1 MIDCHETKTEIYLIC
16 RECKVN
22 KPISSFYKRKANRPK
37 SWPCKA
43 CENNRSRKDWHGR
56 KSIRKPRDK
65 NYGHTWRLMRYY
77 GITPEQYAELLEK
90 QGGKCAI
97 CLKEA
102 VHFTRKL
109 AVDHDHK
116 TGEIF
121 GLLCMHCNHRKIGR
135 ERNPEVFL
143 RCAEYLTK
151 GTGLFVPPVFI
162 KGKRPKRK
170 RKKNI

>member
-1 MIDCHETKTEIYLIC
+1 MIQCHETKTEVYRVCSSCNI
-16 RECKVN
+16 N
-22 KPISSFYKRKANRPK
+22 KPSSAFYKRKTKHPNR
-37 SWPCKA
+37 WPCKA
-43 CENNRSRKDWHGR
+43 CENKHSREDWHGR
-56 KSIRKPRDK
+56 KHIRKARDK
-65 NYGHTWRLMRYY
+65 NYSVTWRLMRYY
-77 GITPEQYAELLEK
+77 GLTPEQYAEMLEK
-90 QGGKCAI
+90 QNGCCAI
-97 CLKEA
+97 CLKPA
-102 VHFTRKL
+102 VHFKNRL

-151 GTGLFVPPVFI
+151 GTGLFVPAIFL

-170 RKKNI
+170 RKKNT